1 MIITEPTTPLIFHA
15 QPGGTFSFMGCFMY
29 QYPKQILTIAQ
40 QVQSYIDAGMVITS
54 RADVERTLKSVGYY
68 RLRGYSFQ
76 LYDNSTKQYVPGTKF
91 EDIFKLYLFDQELSA
106 LIFAMISKI
115 EVALRARLAE
125 ALLTHGDALIL
136 QDSSIFKEKKL
147 YWQNMSTV
155 ASEIARSND
164 VFIKHN
170 FDNHD
175 GEVPV
180 WAAVEVLSFGTL
192 SKIIKNLKTG
202 TGSSY
207 SILAANYQ
215 YKSKKGNLVNPS
227 QKMLT
232 SWIQG
237 VSILRNMCAHNSRI
251 YNRTI
256 HTTPEILDVDKVT
269 PPPVHNG
276 LYQILLAM
284 KYLRSSNDEWTVFV
298 DDFDKLIQNNI
309 GVVSLTAMNLPAD
322 WKAHFLGV

>member
-1 MIITEPTTPLIFHA
+1 
-15 QPGGTFSFMGCFMY
+15 MGCFMY

-54 RADVERTLKSVGYY
+54 RADVEKALKSIGFY
-68 RLRGYSFQ
+68 RLRGYSFH
-76 LYDNSTKQYVPGTKF
+76 LYDNATKKYVPGTKF
-91 EDIFKLYLFDQELSA
+91 EDILKLYQFDQELSS
-106 LIFAMISKI
+106 LIFSIISKS
-115 EVALRARLAE
+115 EVALRARLVE
-125 ALLTHGDALIL
+125 SLLIHGDPLVL

-215 YKSKKGNLVNPS
+215 YKSKKGNMVNPS
-227 QKMLT
+227 QKMLA

-237 VSILRNMCAHNSRI
+237 VSVLRNMCAHNSRI

-256 HTTPEILDVDKVT
+256 HTTPEILDVDKIT
-269 PPPVHNG
+269 PPPAHNG

-284 KYLRSSNDEWTVFV
+284 KYLRSSDDEWTVFV
-298 DDFDKLIQNNI
+298 DEFDKLIQKNI
-309 GVVSLTAMNLPAD
+309 SIISLTAMNLPTD
-322 WKAHFLGV
+322 WKAHLSI

>member
-1 MIITEPTTPLIFHA
+1 MQEWSVLIF
-15 QPGGTFSFMGCFMY
+15 S
-29 QYPKQILTIAQ
+29 
-40 QVQSYIDAGMVITS
+40 
-54 RADVERTLKSVGYY
+54 
-68 RLRGYSFQ
+68 
-76 LYDNSTKQYVPGTKF
+76 
-91 EDIFKLYLFDQELSA
+91 
-106 LIFAMISKI
+106 MISKI
-115 EVALRARLAE
+115 EVALRVRLVE
-125 ALLTHGDALIL
+125 ALLIHGEPLVL

-227 QKMLT
+227 QKMLA

-237 VSILRNMCAHNSRI
+237 VSVLRNMCAHNSRI

-256 HTTPEILDVDKVT
+256 HTTPEILD
-269 PPPVHNG
+269 
-276 LYQILLAM
+276 LLAM
-284 KYLRSSNDEWTVFV
+284 KYLRSSDVEWTVFV
-298 DDFDKLIQNNI
+298 DAFDKLIQNNI

-322 WKAHFLGV
+322 WKAHLSV

>member
-1 MIITEPTTPLIFHA
+1 
-15 QPGGTFSFMGCFMY
+15 MGCFMY
-29 QYPKQILTIAQ
+29 QYPKQILTLEQ
-40 QVQSYIDAGMVITS
+40 QMQSYVDAGMKITS
-54 RADVERTLKSVGYY
+54 QEDVEKALKSIGFY

-76 LYDNSTKQYVPGTKF
+76 LYDNAAKKYVPGTKF
-91 EDIFKLYLFDQELSA
+91 EDIIKLYQFDQELSA
-106 LIFAMISKI
+106 LVFSMISKI
-115 EVALRARLAE
+115 EVALRVRLVE
-125 ALLTHGDALIL
+125 ALLIHGEPLVL
-136 QDSSIFKEKKL
+136 QDSSIFKEKKR
-147 YWQNMSTV
+147 YWQNMATV

-207 SILAANYQ
+207 SILASNYQ
-215 YKSKKGNLVNPS
+215 YRSKKGNLVKPS
-227 QKMLT
+227 QKMLA

-237 VSILRNMCAHNSRI
+237 VSVLRNMCAHNSRI

-256 HTTPEILDVDKVT
+256 HTTPEILDADKIT
-269 PPPVHNG
+269 PSPAHNG

-284 KYLRSSNDEWTVFV
+284 KYLRSSDEEWTVFV
-298 DDFDKLIQNNI
+298 NVFDKLIQNNSD
-309 GVVSLTAMNLPAD
+309 VVSLAAMNLPTN
-322 WKAHFLGV
+322 WKDHLSV

>member
-1 MIITEPTTPLIFHA
+1 
-15 QPGGTFSFMGCFMY
+15 MGCFMY

-54 RADVERTLKSVGYY
+54 RADVEKALKSIGFY
-68 RLRGYSFQ
+68 RLRGYSFH
-76 LYDNSTKQYVPGTKF
+76 LYDNATKKYVPGTKF
-91 EDIFKLYLFDQELSA
+91 EDILKLYQFDQELSS
-106 LIFAMISKI
+106 LIFSIISKS
-115 EVALRARLAE
+115 EVALRARLVE
-125 ALLTHGDALIL
+125 SLLIHGDPLVL

-215 YKSKKGNLVNPS
+215 YKSKKGNMVNPS
-227 QKMLT
+227 QKMLA

-237 VSILRNMCAHNSRI
+237 VSVLRNMCAHNSRI

-256 HTTPEILDVDKVT
+256 HTTPEILDVDKIA
-269 PPPVHNG
+269 PPPAHNG

-284 KYLRSSNDEWTVFV
+284 KYLRSSDDEWTVFV
-298 DDFDKLIQNNI
+298 DEFDKLIQKNI
-309 GVVSLTAMNLPAD
+309 SIISLTAMNLPTD
-322 WKAHFLGV
+322 WKAHLSI